1 MSLFDDD
8 FFSTKVSRRSHRET
22 RPTVGVRRSGRSWSS
37 MRIIVASS
45 LISTLTVVL
54 VFGLITGWGGSGA
67 SVSTNKPSPAA
78 TVQPGDP
85 FERPIQASAKVRPAV
100 VSIINEQLLDSFGL
114 PDEFWD
120 QEDDA
125 LQPEEEA
132 TLQEA
137 GVGSGVIFE
146 KVKGKARII
155 TNYHVIEDANAVK
168 AVLTN
173 GEIREAKII
182 GKDQITDLAVLEIDA
197 KGIDVVAELGDSTKI
212 RDGETVIAIG
222 NPLGLGDS
230 LTMGIVSKTRR
241 IIPVSL
247 NQDGVY
253 DWEQEVIQIDASIN
267 KGNSGGALVDLNGRL
282 IGINSM
288 KVSDYG
294 VEGLGFAIPINL
306 AMPVVKSLIEYGKVK
321 RPYVGVFT
329 LDLEQYYI
337 QEAMRQRAAEEEAE
351 DGEEA
356 EKADKA
362 ENKPSLQLPSDVK
375 RGIIVLEAVGPA
387 LKAELQTDDV
397 IVQLDNTPIGSTMEL
412 RKYLY
417 MKKAIGDKVEVTF
430 YREGKKKTTS
440 LLLVE
445 ATEEAEE

>member
-8 FFSTKVSRRSHRET
+8 FYSTKVSRRSNREP
-22 RPTVGVRRSGRSWSS
+22 RPSFGVRRSGRGWSPLQ
-37 MRIIVASS
+37 IIAASS
-45 LISTLTVVL
+45 LISSLAVVL
-54 VFGLITGWGGSGA
+54 VFGLVTQGWGTGSGT
-67 SVSTNKPSPAA
+67 SPSKPTTGA
-78 TVQPGDP
+78 VQSLDP
-85 FERPIQASAKVRPAV
+85 YERPIQASAKIRPAV

-114 PDEFWD
+114 PGGFW
-120 QEDDA
+120 EEEEG
-125 LQPEEEA
+125 LLPEEEA

-137 GVGSGVIFE
+137 GLGSGVIFE

-155 TNYHVIEDANAVK
+155 TNYHVIQDAVSVK

-267 KGNSGGALVDLNGRL
+267 QGNSGGALVDLNGRL

-294 VEGLGFAIPINL
+294 VEGLGFAIPINQ

-329 LDLEQYYI
+329 LDLEQYYL
-337 QEAMRQRAAEEEAE
+337 QEAMRQRAAEEEGEDPAAE
-351 DGEEA
+351 DT
-356 EKADKA
+356 
-362 ENKPSLQLPSDVK
+362 LQLPAEVK

-387 LKAELQTDDV
+387 KKAGLELDDV
-397 IVQLDNTPIGSTMEL
+397 IVQLDSTPIGNTMEL

-430 YREGKKKTTS
+430 YREGKKQTTT
-440 LLLVE
+440 LTLVE
-445 ATEEAEE
+445 VNEEDQ

>member
-337 QEAMRQRAAEEEAE
+337 QEAMRQRAAEEE
-351 DGEEA
+351 GEEVEA
-356 EKADKA
+356 E
-362 ENKPSLQLPSDVK
+362 PSLQLPDDVK
-375 RGIIVLEAVGPA
+375 RGIIVLEAIGPA
-387 LKAELQTDDV
+387 KKAELQPDDV
-397 IVQLDNTPIGSTMEL
+397 IVQLDSTPIGSTMEL

-445 ATEEAEE
+445 ASEEAEE

>member
-22 RPTVGVRRSGRSWSS
+22 RPTLGVRRSGRSWSS

-54 VFGLITGWGGSGA
+54 VFGLITGWGGSGV

-197 KGIDVVAELGDSTKI
+197 KGIDVVAELGDSSKI

-337 QEAMRQRAAEEEAE
+337 QEAMRQRAAEEE
-351 DGEEA
+351 GEEVEA
-356 EKADKA
+356 E
-362 ENKPSLQLPSDVK
+362 PSLQLPDDVK
-375 RGIIVLEAVGPA
+375 RGIIVLEAIGPA
-387 LKAELQTDDV
+387 KKAELQPDDV
-397 IVQLDNTPIGSTMEL
+397 IVQLDSTPIGSTMEL

-445 ATEEAEE
+445 ASEEAEE

>member
-8 FFSTKVSRRSHRET
+8 FFSTKVSRRSHREP
-22 RPTVGVRRSGRSWSS
+22 RPAFGARRSSSGWSPL
-37 MRIIVASS
+37 RIIVASS
-45 LISTLTVVL
+45 LISSLTVVL
-54 VFGLITGWGGSGA
+54 VFALVTQSWGSG
-67 SVSTNKPSPAA
+67 SGISTNKPA
-78 TVQPGDP
+78 TGTIQTNDP
-85 FERPIQASAKVRPAV
+85 FERPIQASAKIRPAV

-114 PDEFWD
+114 PGGFWD
-120 QEDDA
+120 EEEGGADWF
-125 LQPEEEA
+125 EEEA

-137 GVGSGVIFE
+137 GLGSGVIFE

-155 TNYHVIEDANAVK
+155 TNYHVVQDAVSVK
-168 AVLTN
+168 AVLIN

-182 GKDQITDLAVLEIDA
+182 GKDQITDLAVLEIDG

-241 IIPVSL
+241 VIPVSL

-267 KGNSGGALVDLNGRL
+267 QGNSGGALIDLNGRL

-294 VEGLGFAIPINL
+294 VEGLGFAIPINQ

-329 LDLEQYYI
+329 LDLEQYYL
-337 QEAMRQRAAEEEAE
+337 QEEMRKRAAADE
-351 DGEEA
+351 GEETETES
-356 EKADKA
+356 EKT
-362 ENKPSLQLPSDVK
+362 LQLPAEVK

-387 LKAELQTDDV
+387 KRAGLELDDV
-397 IVQLDNTPIGSTMEL
+397 IVQLDSTPIGSTMEL

-417 MKKAIGDKVEVTF
+417 MKKAIGDKIEVTF
-430 YREGKKKTTS
+430 YREGKKQTTT
-440 LLLVE
+440 LTL
-445 ATEEAEE
+445 AEVSDEDQ